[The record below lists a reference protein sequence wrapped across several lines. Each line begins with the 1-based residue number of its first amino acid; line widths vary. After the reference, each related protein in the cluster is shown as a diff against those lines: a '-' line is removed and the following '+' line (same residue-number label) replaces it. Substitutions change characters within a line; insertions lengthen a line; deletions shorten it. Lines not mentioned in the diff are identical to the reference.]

1 MDKHHLNVDVNDSSY
16 LSSKALDSPNL
27 SSGYCSS
34 EDSHNTDSS
43 INLIKDTNARHMLN
57 NRSFTHETMLSTQ
70 WQYRNEAAKTGG
82 TNFDDLAESLFKP
95 LVQQNVCPMEGT
107 EVTAMRITDSHWH
120 HEHCSSNSLSSQCNM
135 SKQSGLG
142 HTMSQFNRHLTAE
155 LCDAVS
161 SDLAENGALQ
171 QRTGE
176 VVSHAV
182 DGACVLSRNQCT
194 NAALSTPVVR
204 PLARTRGGVTLA
216 SCSVLLRHS
225 ASLPNRMN
233 VMSGQGSSVLR
244 CASNS
249 VSPKCRS
256 PSLAQ
261 GSRSGVTACD
271 ALRDHMYAMKPSG
284 AGPNE
289 SAWIKRTSA
298 AQHPITGGTPQRG
311 KMSILEAFL
320 RSTTS
325 RFDAN
330 RGSTELAAEE
340 FARLHVTTDG
350 ETIETIADEDTVTSS
365 SPPSS
370 LLKQLLT
377 GEITS
382 AELEHSHS
390 NDIQLQMSLPAFSV
404 DSLLTDG
411 FGLDAN
417 LQLDDPLSNGI
428 GLLGGDS
435 ECTNEMIVVS
445 SDDSKMVCSFVL
457 TVTHSM

>member
-1 MDKHHLNVDVNDSSY
+1 MASHLLNIEVNDSSS

-34 EDSHNTDSS
+34 EDSHNIEANISRIRGID
-43 INLIKDTNARHMLN
+43 ARQMLDV
-57 NRSFTHETMLSTQ
+57 SATGETMLSPH
-70 WQYRNEAAKTGG
+70 WHYRTVTAKTGG
-82 TNFDDLAESLFKP
+82 TNFDDLAESLFNP
-95 LVQQNVCPMEGT
+95 LVLQNVSPMEGT
-107 EVTAMRITDSHWH
+107 EVTAARITDPHWQNVQ
-120 HEHCSSNSLSSQCNM
+120 SSSSGEWGM
-135 SKQSGLG
+135 STQSGLG
-142 HTMSQFNRHLTAE
+142 QTMSQFSRHLTAE
-155 LCDAVS
+155 LGEADS
-161 SDLAENGALQ
+161 SDLAENGASQ
-171 QRTGE
+171 QRTGS
-176 VVSHAV
+176 VVSRSV
-182 DGACVLSRNQCT
+182 DGASVLPRNQCT
-194 NAALSTPVVR
+194 NAALPTTVVR
-204 PLARTRGGVTLA
+204 PLSRTRGGATLA

-256 PSLAQ
+256 PSFTQ
-261 GSRSGVTACD
+261 NSRNGITACD

-284 AGPNE
+284 AGRNE
-289 SAWIKRTSA
+289 SAWIKCSSA
-298 AQHPITGGTPQRG
+298 TQNSTNPVEGGALQKG

-340 FARLHVTTDG
+340 FAKLHVTTVG
-350 ETIETIADEDTVTSS
+350 EEVETIADEDTASSTSPSS
-365 SPPSS
+365 SI
-370 LLKQLLT
+370 LKQLLT

-382 AELEHSHS
+382 AELQHGNTH
-390 NDIQLQMSLPAFSV
+390 DVQLQMSLSAFSI

-411 FGLDAN
+411 FGLDAD

-428 GLLGGDS
+428 GLLGADCES
-435 ECTNEMIVVS
+435 AHEMIVVCS
-445 SDDSKMVCSFVL
+445 EESKMVGQF
-457 TVTHSM
+457 